1 MKNLTVEATPYLP
14 RIDFSVDGKLVLE
27 GRAIPEDATK
37 LFDPMIEFARE
48 LKTEEVIF
56 KVNLEYFNT
65 ASSKKL
71 LELFKHLDANNNVSK
86 VQINWYFEE
95 GDEDSIETAEIYEDL
110 LLRADFR
117 YVEYAEVA

>member
-14 RIDFSVDGKLVLE
+14 RIDFSVDGHLTIE

-110 LLRADFR
+110 LLRANFR

>member
-1 MKNLTVEATPYLP
+1 M
-14 RIDFSVDGKLVLE
+14 VDGHLTLE

-110 LLRADFR
+110 LLRANFR